1 MGKYGFD
8 LRMKVVNEYLQGI
21 EGHKVLTEKY
31 NLADQSQ
38 VKNWFN
44 VYKKF
49 GIDDLWCSRQN
60 NFYSFELKLNAVE
73 LYLSDEASSQELAF
87 TLEWISFDLCRTA
100 QCWLDISILTSGSS
114 LMKSK
119 TNTLF
124 QNARYTIILV
134 WRRVTSENIWRR
146 TWPGQEV
153 FLCNKV
159 DTGMHVDSAKA
170 DSTANVQRLF

>member
-1 MGKYGFD
+1 MEQTGTACHHARQWAKLYPHDHLYNRYYWPKSVAKATVSGEVNNSHKNIW
-8 LRMKVVNEYLQGI
+8 LRLSDSKT
-21 EGHKVLTEKY
+21 HDPSKC
-31 NLADQSQ
+31 DQ
-38 VKNWFN
+38 

-100 QCWLDISILTSGSS
+100 QCWLVISILTSGSS

-119 TNTLF
+119 TNT
-124 QNARYTIILV
+124 RRKII
-134 WRRVTSENIWRR
+134 
-146 TWPGQEV
+146 
-153 FLCNKV
+153 
-159 DTGMHVDSAKA
+159 
-170 DSTANVQRLF
+170 